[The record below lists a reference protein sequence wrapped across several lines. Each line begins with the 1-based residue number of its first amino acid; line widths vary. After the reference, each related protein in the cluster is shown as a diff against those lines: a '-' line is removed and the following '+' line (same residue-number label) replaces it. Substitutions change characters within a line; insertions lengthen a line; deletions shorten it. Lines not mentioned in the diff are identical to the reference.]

1 MRTTVAPA
9 NHGGKNIHRWAASE
23 RPSAF
28 MPSQKSKCTKQK
40 SNKTAFLIKSN
51 NFYCCFCLLLFLKTA
66 KNKKSKSKK
75 PLFALKQQFQIAICF
90 FTISAS
96 NTLILHQIDLI
107 LKFLI
112 IF

>member
-9 NHGGKNIHRWAASE
+9 NHGGKNIHRWAASG

-40 SNKTAFLIKSN
+40 SKKAAFLIKRN

-66 KNKKSKSKK
+66 KNKKSQSKK
-75 PLFALKQQFQIAICF
+75 TAFCF
-90 FTISAS
+90 FPISAS

-107 LKFLI
+107 LKF
-112 IF
+112 